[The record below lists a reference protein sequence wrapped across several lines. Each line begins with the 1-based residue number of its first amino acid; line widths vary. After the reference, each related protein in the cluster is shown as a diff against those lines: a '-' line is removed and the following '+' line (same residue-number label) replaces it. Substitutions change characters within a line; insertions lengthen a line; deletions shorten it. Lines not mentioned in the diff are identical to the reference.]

1 MSEKVGKV
9 IYSSPQSVWVEINE
23 ASVFEKNKKNL
34 QVGKFLSIDDGNLNK
49 VICSIQNIK
58 AKEVNSAEGYTGDY
72 GKFIVE
78 TQPIGTIQGDVFR
91 RGSNSLPIPLED
103 VHVLDDDIIST
114 IFSRSDDFNFEF
126 GTLLQNDS
134 VPLFID
140 GDKFFGKHIAVVG
153 STGSGK
159 SCTVARIL
167 QNAVGI
173 NENANK
179 HKEVQKNSHIIIFD
193 MHSEYKKAFSLAEHE
208 GFTLN
213 YLDVS
218 TLKLPY
224 WLMNSEELENLFIES
239 NEGNSHN
246 QISIL
251 RKAIILNKEK
261 YNRDIS
267 KVDYDTPVYFSI
279 KEVYNYIYNS
289 NVATKDANT
298 GELQFVNPVQGLD
311 SEEYQLFENIQFRP
325 KDRGKINDG
334 PFATEF
340 DRFVIRLNTTLN
352 DKRIKFITEPLKED
366 GTEFKTEDFTEILK
380 QFIGYINKS
389 NVSIIDLSGVPFEVL
404 SITVSLISR
413 IIFDFSFHYSKI
425 KNEANA
431 LNDNPILI
439 VFEEAHNYIPR
450 STESSYKSVK
460 RSVERIAKEGRKYG
474 LGSMIVS
481 QRPSE
486 ISETILA
493 QCNNFVALRLTN
505 PNDQN
510 FVKRLL
516 PDSIASISD
525 VLPSLGKGQC
535 LLVGDS
541 VPIPALVQL
550 NMPNP
555 APSSD
560 DIPFV
565 KEWDT
570 SWKDITF
577 EDVIRRWKKE

>member
-1 MSEKVGKV
+1 M
-9 IYSSPQSVWVEINE
+9 Q
-23 ASVFEKNKKNL
+23 
-34 QVGKFLSIDDGNLNK
+34 
-49 VICSIQNIK
+49 
-58 AKEVNSAEGYTGDY
+58 
-72 GKFIVE
+72 
-78 TQPIGTIQGDVFR
+78 
-91 RGSNSLPIPLED
+91 
-103 VHVLDDDIIST
+103 
-114 IFSRSDDFNFEF
+114 
-126 GTLLQNDS
+126 
-134 VPLFID
+134 
-140 GDKFFGKHIAVVG
+140 
-153 STGSGK
+153 
-159 SCTVARIL
+159 
-167 QNAVGI
+167 
-173 NENANK
+173 
-179 HKEVQKNSHIIIFD
+179 
-193 MHSEYKKAFSLAEHE
+193 
-208 GFTLN
+208 
-213 YLDVS
+213 
-218 TLKLPY
+218 
-224 WLMNSEELENLFIES
+224 
-239 NEGNSHN
+239 
-246 QISIL
+246 
-251 RKAIILNKEK
+251 
-261 YNRDIS
+261 
-267 KVDYDTPVYFSI
+267 
-279 KEVYNYIYNS
+279 
-289 NVATKDANT
+289 NT

-425 KNEANA
+425 KNEENA

-550 NMPNP
+550 DMPNP

-570 SWKDITF
+570 SWKNITF
-577 EDVIRRWKKE
+577 EDVVRRWKKE

>member
-58 AKEVNSAEGYTGDY
+58 AKEVSSSEGYTVDY

-78 TQPIGTIQGDVFR
+78 TQPIGTIQGNVFK
-91 RGSNSLPIPLED
+91 RGSNSLPIPMEE
-103 VHVLDDDIIST
+103 VHVLDDDIISM
-114 IFSRSDDFNFEF
+114 IFSRNDDFNFEF
-126 GTLLQNDS
+126 GTLLQNNS

-173 NENANK
+173 NENENK

-193 MHSEYKKAFSLAEHE
+193 MHSEYKKAFNLSQDE

-261 YNRDIS
+261 YNRNIS
-267 KVDYDTPVYFSI
+267 KIDYDTPVYFSI

-298 GELQFVNPVQGLD
+298 GELQFVNPVDGLE
-311 SEEYQLFENIQFRP
+311 SEEYQLFENISFKS

-366 GTEFKTEDFTEILK
+366 GSEFKTDDFTEILK

-450 STESSYKSVK
+450 SSESSYKSVK

-565 KEWDT
+565 KEWST

-577 EDVIRRWKKE
+577 DDVIRRWKKE